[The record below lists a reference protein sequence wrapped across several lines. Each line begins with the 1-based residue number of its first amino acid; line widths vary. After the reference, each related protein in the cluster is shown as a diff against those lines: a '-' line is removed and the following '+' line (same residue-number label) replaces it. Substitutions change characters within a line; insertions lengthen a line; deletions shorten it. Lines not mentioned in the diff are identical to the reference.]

1 MAAGPVAQNQSY
13 TFSTEPRAV
22 PRRKYRDPMGPPQ
35 GGDLA
40 SNLMWDRRVV
50 RGNTYATHVLP
61 ATAQVDALEMQKEEE
76 ARKRKEWKRRQKLA
90 AMKAPKTP
98 EPVDGRKHID
108 VQTESYLEELT
119 DKLVEVDIETQ
130 TDAFMDRPA
139 SPLFVP
145 IKTGVDNETQIY
157 DGELFDFDYEVEP
170 ILEVLVG
177 KTLEQSIIEVMEEEE
192 LANMRAHQ
200 EQFIQMRA
208 AEIAEAQRMEEAER
222 RRFEEKE
229 RRANQERERLQS
241 EQKLSEKIAARS
253 HARSY
258 VSDVLASTF
267 ASLQDEGFF
276 YDPLTREINEIF
288 VPWLMGGMTSQL
300 QQERTARQLLDATI
314 TGSLN
319 AQGKVASEAV
329 SAQLKVEEQIQA
341 VLLEADTQAQAKLD
355 EQAKIDSDI
364 AEARAKR
371 RAEKAEKLRLAEE
384 EARRLQEE
392 EEEAAK
398 AAAAEAE
405 GAAAE

>member
-1 MAAGPVAQNQSY
+1 MGAQS
-13 TFSTEPRAV
+13 
-22 PRRKYRDPMGPPQ
+22 
-35 GGDLA
+35 GDL
-40 SNLMWDRRVV
+40 STNLMWDRRVV

-61 ATAQVDALEMQKEEE
+61 ATAQVDALEMQKDEE
-76 ARKRKEWKRRQKLA
+76 ARKRREWKRRQKLA

-119 DKLVEVDIETQ
+119 DRLVEVDIETQ

-145 IKTGVDNETQIY
+145 MKTGVDTDTQIY
-157 DGELFDFDYEVEP
+157 DGDLFDFDYEVEP

-177 KTLEQSIIEVMEEEE
+177 KTLEQSMIEVMEEEE

-222 RRFEEKE
+222 RRYEEKE
-229 RRANQERERLQS
+229 RRAAQERERL
-241 EQKLSEKIAARS
+241 EAEKKLNEKIAARS

-267 ASLQDEGFF
+267 ATLQTEGFF

-288 VPWLMGGMTSQL
+288 VPWLLAGLTTSL
-300 QQERTARQLLDATI
+300 QQERGTRQLLDSTI
-314 TGSLN
+314 TAALTTE
-319 AQGKVASEAV
+319 GKEASEAV
-329 SAQLKVEEQIQA
+329 SAQIKVEEQIQA
-341 VLLEADTQAQAKLD
+341 DLAAATAHAESLTEAQAKVD
-355 EQAKIDSDI
+355 KGI
-364 AEARAKR
+364 ADARAQR
-371 RAEKAEKLRLAEE
+371 RAEKLEKIRLAEE
-384 EARRLQEE
+384 EARRIKE
-392 EEEAAK
+392 EEEAEAAA

-405 GAAAE
+405 AAAEAAAAAAE